1 MITIDEITIVV
12 DGREIIYD
20 YSEQIPAGSITVIVG
35 PNGCG
40 KSTLLAAIAGDI
52 APDKGT
58 ITIDEHHPILTPAD
72 TLAGIRSMV
81 VQNQSFVLGFTVRQV
96 IEMAGDSAHVM
107 KALELTEIADRLVT
121 TLSGGEAQRLKLA
134 GFLADAATSST
145 ALSKA
150 ASLARD
156 GTEKPLNLRTNCSDA
171 SRISNSVAGGSKL
184 NRVLMLRHM
193 AQGALAVGGDLRLK
207 HSCPA
212 RGWPSSRRSPAVRK
226 CVRGRFSRRGRSS

>member
-1 MITIDEITIVV
+1 MITIDEITIVI

-58 ITIDEHHPILTPAD
+58 ITIDEHHPILTSAD

-96 IEMAGDSAHVM
+96 IEMAGASAEVM

-121 TLSGGEAQRLKLA
+121 TLSGGEAQRVAIAQAIAQNTPVLLLDEPLAAQDVHSRNRIIQLLKDLA
-134 GFLADAATSST
+134 EQGKTIVVVAHSNETELSWAD
-145 ALSKA
+145 KVI
-150 ASLARD
+150 
-156 GTEKPLNLRTNCSDA
+156 KQF
-171 SRISNSVAGGSKL
+171 
-184 NRVLMLRHM
+184 H
-193 AQGALAVGGDLRLK
+193 
-207 HSCPA
+207 
-212 RGWPSSRRSPAVRK
+212 
-226 CVRGRFSRRGRSS
+226 

>member
-1 MITIDEITIVV
+1 MITIDEITIVI

-96 IEMAGDSAHVM
+96 IEMAGASAEVM

-121 TLSGGEAQRLKLA
+121 TLSGGEAQRVAIAQAIAQNTPVLLLDEPLAAQDVHSRARIIQLLKDLA
-134 GFLADAATSST
+134 EQGKTIVVVAHSNETELSWAD
-145 ALSKA
+145 KVI
-150 ASLARD
+150 
-156 GTEKPLNLRTNCSDA
+156 KQF
-171 SRISNSVAGGSKL
+171 
-184 NRVLMLRHM
+184 H
-193 AQGALAVGGDLRLK
+193 
-207 HSCPA
+207 
-212 RGWPSSRRSPAVRK
+212 
-226 CVRGRFSRRGRSS
+226 

>member
-20 YSEQIPAGSITVIVG
+20 YSEQIPAGSISVIVG

-58 ITIDEHHPILTPAD
+58 ITIDEHHPILTAAN

-96 IEMAGDSAHVM
+96 IEMAGDSTHVM

-121 TLSGGEAQRLKLA
+121 TLSGGEAQRVAIAQAIAQNTPVLLLDEPLAAQDVHSRNRIIQLLKDLA
-134 GFLADAATSST
+134 EQGKTIVVVAHSNETELSWAD
-145 ALSKA
+145 KVI
-150 ASLARD
+150 
-156 GTEKPLNLRTNCSDA
+156 KQF
-171 SRISNSVAGGSKL
+171 
-184 NRVLMLRHM
+184 H
-193 AQGALAVGGDLRLK
+193 
-207 HSCPA
+207 
-212 RGWPSSRRSPAVRK
+212 
-226 CVRGRFSRRGRSS
+226 